1 MQVRMLLKK
10 EVGRKDTLLVSRSV
24 DWHLHRSGL
33 WHTTA
38 LGGGSGVLW
47 RTYLALRRFG
57 PLVIHRGASA
67 FSSGLARFGPWASAA
82 LGFAGGDSA
91 LGASVTVSARLVSAL
106 GCKLAWDETCR
117 TMVWMARTAVHVRA
131 SRPFSARLE
140 SRWRV
145 GSTVLER
152 ATHPGALITKV
163 AVGVA
168 CWGVVGSIGVSE
180 VATSP
185 SAIRTELAWGRFSGV
200 SEVAVFPIAL
210 RTELAW
216 GRFSGLLGS
225 GLLGRGLLG
234 RVSEV
239 AASPNALRTKLAWG
253 SFSGRVSFSGL
264 LGRVSEVA
272 AFPIALRTKPAWDS
286 PAWDSFSGLLGRVA
300 EVAAFPIA
308 LRTKPAWDSL
318 RRRLLGGG
326 LGAWR
331 TEGCVKEV
339 KLGGGV
345 CVHCC

>member
-1 MQVRMLLKK
+1 VLISDSVLLGFFLPHMQVRMLLKK

-117 TMVWMARTAVHVRA
+117 TMVFMAKTAVHVRA

-145 GSTVLER
+145 GSRVLER
-152 ATHPGALITKV
+152 ATHPGALLTKF
-163 AVGVA
+163 AVGVG

-180 VATSP
+180 VAVSP
-185 SAIRTELAWGRFSGV
+185 SALRTKPAWDRFSGLLGRVSELAVFPPSALRTKPAWGRFSGLLGRV
-200 SEVAVFPIAL
+200 SELAVFPPSAL
-210 RTELAW
+210 RTKPAWGRFSGLLGRVSELAVFPPSAPRTELAW
-216 GRFSGLLGS
+216 GRFSGLLG
-225 GLLGRGLLG
+225 RVLLG
-234 RVSEV
+234 RV
-239 AASPNALRTKLAWG
+239 
-253 SFSGRVSFSGL
+253 L
-264 LGRVSEVA
+264 LGRV
-272 AFPIALRTKPAWDS
+272 
-286 PAWDSFSGLLGRVA
+286 LLGRVLLGRVLLGVS
-300 EVAAFPIA
+300 EVAVFPPSA
-308 LRTKPAWDSL
+308 LRTEPA
-318 RRRLLGGG
+318 
-326 LGAWR
+326 
-331 TEGCVKEV
+331 
-339 KLGGGV
+339 
-345 CVHCC
+345 